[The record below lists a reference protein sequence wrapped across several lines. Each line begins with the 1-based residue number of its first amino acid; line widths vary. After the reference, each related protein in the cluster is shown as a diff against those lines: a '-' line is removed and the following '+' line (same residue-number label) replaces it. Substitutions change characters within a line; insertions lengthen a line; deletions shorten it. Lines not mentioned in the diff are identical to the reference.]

1 MKNKKGHYKYLKKAP
16 IRQGIITLVMV
27 FMSAA
32 VMYLGYYITGNFKNL
47 ITVIAV
53 LGMLP
58 AAKSLVSYI
67 MYMKAEKFAASQE
80 LYNKVWDCVDNKD
93 ENLYNEL
100 IGFDAYLTSY
110 KDNFPIKVFAVKNNS
125 LIGLAPEKC
134 DTNKAKD
141 HILEYMGK
149 NSISGIT
156 VKIFDNEDRFFDRFK
171 EIANEPV
178 NENEV
183 STFGLMLNLSL

>member
-1 MKNKKGHYKYLKKAP
+1 MKIKKGHYNYLKKAP
-16 IRQGIITLVMV
+16 IKQGLLTLLMV

-32 VMYLGYYITGNFKNL
+32 VMYLGYYITGSFKNL
-47 ITVIAV
+47 ITVVAV

-67 MYMKAEKFAASQE
+67 MFMKAEKFSASEE
-80 LYNKVWDCVDNKD
+80 LYNKVWDCIDNKE
-93 ENLYNEL
+93 ENLFNEL

-110 KDNFPIKVFAVKNNS
+110 KENFPISVFAVKSNS
-125 LIGLAPEKC
+125 LIGYAPNKC
-134 DTNKAKD
+134 DTNAAKD
-141 HILEYMGK
+141 HILEYMSK

-178 NENEV
+178 NDNEIEA
-183 STFGLMLNLSL
+183 FNLLMNLSL

>member
-16 IRQGIITLVMV
+16 IRQGIITLIMV

-32 VMYLGYYITGNFKNL
+32 VMYLGYYITGSFKNL
-47 ITVIAV
+47 ITVFAV

-58 AAKSLVSYI
+58 AAKSFVSYI
-67 MYMKAEKFAASQE
+67 MYMKAEKFAASTE
-80 LYNKVWDCVDNKD
+80 LYERVYESLDNK
-93 ENLYNEL
+93 EINLFNEL

-110 KDNFPIKVFAVKNNS
+110 KENFPIKVFAVRNNS

-134 DTNKAKD
+134 DINLAKE

-149 NSISGIT
+149 NSIKGIT
-156 VKIFDNEDRFFDRFK
+156 VKIFDNEDRFFERFK
-171 EIANEPV
+171 DIVSCPV
-178 NENEV
+178 NDNE
-183 STFGLMLNLSL
+183 TAAFDLMLNLSL